1 MSAEN
6 IIILIAAVLAF
17 IASLVAIYNTNFKRF
32 TSERWW
38 ERKAKAYEDIIQAL
52 SDLVHYYRTLSEAEI
67 GERSLS
73 KQSEKEINE
82 YSRKGINTIRRA
94 TDMGAFII
102 SPEALRILQ
111 DYWKE
116 GENKPDPQDWYA
128 IFDNNFEK
136 ARNTLDVL
144 TACARKDLRV

>member
-1 MSAEN
+1 MSGEN
-6 IIILIAAVLAF
+6 VVILIAAILAF
-17 IASLVAIYNTNFKRF
+17 LASLIAIYNTNFKRF

-38 ERKAKAYEDIIQAL
+38 ERKVKAYDEIIQAL

-73 KQSEKEINE
+73 EKARKEINE
-82 YSRKGINTIRRA
+82 HSRQGFNTIRKV

-102 SPEALRILQ
+102 SPEALSILQ

-128 IFDNNFEK
+128 IFDYNFEK
-136 ARNTLDVL
+136 ASNTVDKL
-144 TACARKDLRV
+144 TAFARKDLRV